1 MKLINYLFRPYVVAR
16 ALQTENTQ
24 LKKEIIELKDTNDSL
39 WDMLDEIKQSEQEAA
54 IYQNLPNSE
63 PAGEA

>member
-1 MKLINYLFRPYVVAR
+1 MNLINYLFRPYVVAR

-24 LKKEIIELKDTNDSL
+24 LKKKIMELKDTNESL
-39 WDMLDEIKQSEQEAA
+39 WDMLDEIQQSEQV
-54 IYQNLPNSE
+54 YQNLLRSK

>member
-24 LKKEIIELKDTNDSL
+24 LKKKIMELKDTNESL
-39 WDMLDEIKQSEQEAA
+39 WDMLDEIQQSEQEAA
-54 IYQNLPNSE
+54 VYQNLLRSKPV
-63 PAGEA
+63 GEA